1 LLFALCPREDDLA
14 LLDPGE
20 DDGEADRVGEAEDLA
35 LLVEEGA
42 EMVDLPL
49 LPPVWHES

>member
-1 LLFALCPREDDLA
+1 MA

-49 LPPVWHES
+49 LEATVLVVVVVTEHE